1 MLAQTAMTTDT
12 VEPDLGWVLDLL
24 HQSLNSTTLALRR
37 FVRDAEL
44 SRGSD
49 MAALDASQLRIA
61 SQQLHQAVDTL
72 EMVGQKMPAKMLRGM
87 ESLTQKFIQHPECCS
102 VEAALTLEHASFAL
116 ADYLEGI
123 LKGRAY
129 SAVALFPQYRDVLEL
144 AGKDRIHPADLWLYE
159 WQWIEIPV
167 PDRVKA
173 LPYDSP
179 VKTLID
185 GHILNVVKSWQT
197 SSAQAMCDI
206 CLGFAKYQ
214 QDLHVRVFW
223 GMAAAYFEAV
233 SLGLCKSDVHAKRAA
248 SRILLQYRTLLR
260 GELVVSEQL
269 VLDLLFFCA
278 QSVPGSTQTAEAL
291 TVVRQAYGLTHSQP
305 VCYDKPQFGL
315 FDPALLVQARQRI
328 STAAKT
334 WSDLSGGDISR
345 IKMAADQF
353 SLVTDSIT
361 KLYPDS
367 ADLAASLSRSIEMVV
382 RSALAPSPLLAM
394 EVATTVLFLEAV
406 VEAIDPSDEIM
417 TQRSRTLTQRLD
429 RVNAGE
435 QPEPLDAWMEELYR
449 HVSDR
454 QNMGSVVE
462 ELRTTLAEIETTLD
476 AFFRHPDDT
485 VSLSEVPRKLAQMRG
500 VFSILGLDQ
509 AALATLRL
517 RDRVEQFL
525 VEGLGADAAHLGVC
539 EKLVNSLGTLGF
551 LVDMLAYQ
559 RELAKKLFVYDTELD
574 EFRSLMGRQPVE
586 GVATQAEEV
595 PVPTPLPDAQPH
607 GQGRWVEAIAANHE
621 TPWATLPFHEAQDSL
636 PLENIKTE
644 RVLPGDPVV
653 IDDAVSNDSEE
664 AQPDFVST
672 QMLLQNLPQD
682 DDPETET
689 SHVEQVEPEPDTV
702 ISPDDQIKVIGTLR
716 VGMALYNI
724 FLNEADEWSHRLLTE
739 LQEWLFK
746 PDKPLADSTVGW
758 AHSLAGSSA
767 NVGFTALSELASAL
781 EHALV
786 HAQRCQTELR
796 IPLFVEVAEDIR
808 HLLHQFAA
816 GFLKQSDSHQ
826 LQALSDI
833 LEIDPRLDDATNKQS
848 ACEQSDAIDP
858 VDEPVLT
865 TPQPLPIA
873 PPETPTALPTET
885 DVFEPQAALP
895 DDDAT
900 DVGEVLDVELFPLFE
915 EESQELLPQLS
926 AGLKQWEACPD
937 SLDARQNVLR
947 MLHMFKG
954 SARLVG
960 AIGLA
965 DMAHRME
972 SDVEQIDSES
982 GQIEHLLTRLD
993 DIQDHL
999 QSLKNAPVEAAA
1011 SVPIPTPPRELSDS
1025 PIISIRS
1032 QLLDRMVNQTG
1043 EVIMTQSRL
1052 ESHLGQLRG
1061 TLGELTGH
1069 LDRLRSQLG
1078 EIESQSESQMQSRL
1092 AQTLDPLELDL
1103 FTRVQELTR
1112 MMAKSVHDVA
1122 TLHGNLQQ
1130 TVVDVEADL
1139 NAQARQTIELQHDLL
1154 HTRRVEFDSIEDHLH
1169 SVVRQAAD
1177 DAGKQVKLNIVG
1189 GSLEMDC
1196 SVLDRMVPTF
1206 EHLLRHAVTHGI
1218 EDVAT
1223 RLAVGKPVVGSI
1235 TIALAQ
1241 QGNDVS
1247 VTFSDDGA
1255 GLDMDRLRARALA
1268 LGQILPD
1275 LVLSDDQVIQLIFTS
1290 GHLTAE
1296 DQTELAG
1303 GGIGMDGVFT
1313 EVNALGGRIES
1324 GTQRGLGTHFKL
1336 VLPFTTAVTQVVM
1349 LRLGEALMGVPSNL
1363 VELVRR
1369 VSWAEVKS
1377 SYQTH
1382 HFEHNGQALAFYW
1395 AGSLLQVTAKS
1406 AETTGKTATVAIICS
1421 AGQRVAVHVDEVL
1434 GTQELVVKNLGPQLS
1449 RLPGLVA
1456 MSVLASGAVVLIYN
1470 PVTLATLYGSQAHQF
1485 SEQHLS
1491 DMGGT
1496 VAADTV
1502 GAR

>member
-1 MLAQTAMTTDT
+1 MHAQAALTTDT
-12 VEPDLGWVLDLL
+12 VEPDLVPLARVIDEL
-24 HQSLNSTTLALRR
+24 HQSLGSATQALRR

-49 MAALDASQLRIA
+49 VAALDASQLRIA
-61 SQQLHQAVDTL
+61 RQQLHQAMDTL
-72 EMVGQKMPAKMLRGM
+72 DMVGQKIPAKMLRGM
-87 ESLTQKFIQHPECCS
+87 ESLTQKFIQFPECCS
-102 VEAALTLEHASFAL
+102 DEAALTLEHASFAL

-123 LKGRAY
+123 LKGRPY

-144 AGKDRIHPADLWLYE
+144 SGEDRIHPADLWLHE

-167 PDRVKA
+167 PDRVTA

-179 VKTLID
+179 VKSLID
-185 GHILNVVKSWQT
+185 SHILNVVKSGRS

-223 GMAAAYFEAV
+223 GLAAAYFEAV
-233 SLGLCKSDVHAKRAA
+233 SLDLCKSDVHAKRAA

-260 GELVVSEQL
+260 GEPVVSEQL

-278 QSVPGSTQTAEAL
+278 QSVPSLTQTAEAL
-291 TVVRQAYGLTHSQP
+291 TAVRQAYGLTHSQA

-315 FDPALLVQARQRI
+315 FDPALLVQARKRI
-328 STAAKT
+328 STASET
-334 WSDLSGGDISR
+334 WAALLGGDISR
-345 IKMAADQF
+345 IKMAANQF

-367 ADLAASLSRSIEMVV
+367 ADLASSLSRSIEMVV
-382 RSALAPSPLLAM
+382 RSALAPSPLLAI
-394 EVATTVLFLEAV
+394 EVVTTVLFLEAV
-406 VEAIDPSDEIM
+406 VEDMDPIDTIV

-429 RVNAGE
+429 RVNAGG
-435 QPEPLDAWMEELYR
+435 QPEPLDAWMVELYR

-462 ELRTTLAEIETTLD
+462 ELRATLSEIETALD
-476 AFFRHPDDT
+476 AFFRYPDDT
-485 VSLSEVPRKLAQMRG
+485 LSLRELPGKLAQMRG
-500 VFSILGLDQ
+500 VFSILELDQ

-517 RDRVEQFL
+517 RHRVEQFL
-525 VEGLGADAAHLGVC
+525 VEGLGADAVRLGVC
-539 EKLVNSLGTLGF
+539 EKLGNSLGTLGF
-551 LVDMLAYQ
+551 LVDVLAYQ
-559 RELAKKLFVYDTELD
+559 RELAKKLFVYDTERD
-574 EFRSLMGRQPVE
+574 EFRSLMGRQPAK

-607 GQGRWVEAIAANHE
+607 GHGRWVESIAANHE
-621 TPWATLPFHEAQDSL
+621 TPWAALPFHEAQDSL

-644 RVLPGDPVV
+644 GVLPGDPVV
-653 IDDAVSNDSEE
+653 IDDAVSDDSEE

-739 LQEWLFK
+739 LQQWSVE
-746 PDKPLADSTVGW
+746 PDKPLADSTLGW
-758 AHSLAGSSA
+758 AHSLAVSSA
-767 NVGFTALSELASAL
+767 NVGLMALSELASAL

-786 HAQRCQTELR
+786 HVQWHQTELR
-796 IPLFVEVAEDIR
+796 EYVFVEVAEDIR
-808 HLLHQFAA
+808 NLLHQFAA
-816 GFLKQSDSHQ
+816 GFLKQSDPHQ
-826 LQALSDI
+826 LQALRDI
-833 LEIDPRLDDATNKQS
+833 LTIDPRLDDAIGSTDPS
-848 ACEQSDAIDP
+848 ACALADPIDP
-858 VDEPVLT
+858 VDEAALT
-865 TPQPLPIA
+865 LE
-873 PPETPTALPTET
+873 PETPLQLSVTQPETPSALPTET
-885 DVFEPQAALP
+885 DVCEPQAALP
-895 DDDAT
+895 DDDST
-900 DVGEVLDVELFPLFE
+900 DVSEVLDVELFPLFE

-926 AGLKQWEACPD
+926 ASLRQWEACPD

-947 MLHMFKG
+947 MLQTLKG

-960 AIGLA
+960 AIRLS
-965 DMAHRME
+965 DMAHRLE

-993 DIQDHL
+993 DIQDHI
-999 QSLKNAPVEAAA
+999 QSLRNAPVEALPEAAA
-1011 SVPIPTPPRELSDS
+1011 SVRLPTPPRELSDS
-1025 PIISIRS
+1025 PIIRIRS
-1032 QLLDRMVNQTG
+1032 QLIDRMVNQTG
-1043 EVIMTQSRL
+1043 EIIMTRSKL
-1052 ESHLGQLRG
+1052 ASHLGQLHG
-1061 TLGELTGH
+1061 TLGELTAH
-1069 LDRLRSQLG
+1069 LDRLRSQLR
-1078 EIESQSESQMQSRL
+1078 EIEMQSESHMQSRL
-1092 AQTLDPLELDL
+1092 VQASAQNFDPLEFDP

-1112 MMAKSVHDVA
+1112 MMAESVHDVA

-1130 TVVDVEADL
+1130 TVVDVDADL
-1139 NAQARQTIELQHDLL
+1139 ITQARQTRELQHDLL
-1154 HTRRVEFDSIEDHLH
+1154 HTRRVQFDSIEECLH
-1169 SVVRQAAD
+1169 SVVRQAAK
-1177 DAGKQVKLNIVG
+1177 DANKQVKLNIVG

-1196 SVLDRMVPTF
+1196 NVLDRMVPSF
-1206 EHLLRHAVTHGI
+1206 EYLLRNAVVHGI
-1218 EDVAT
+1218 EDEVT

-1235 TIALAQ
+1235 SIALAQ

-1255 GLDMDRLRARALA
+1255 GLDIDRIRARAMA

-1290 GHLTAE
+1290 GLSTAE
-1296 DQTELAG
+1296 DLTELA
-1303 GGIGMDGVFT
+1303 GMDGVFT

-1336 VLPFTTAVTQVVM
+1336 VLPLTTAVTQVVM
-1349 LRLGEALMGVPSNL
+1349 LRVGERLMGVPSNL

-1369 VSWAEVKS
+1369 VSWAEVES

-1382 HFEHNGQALAFYW
+1382 HFEHNGQAIAFYW
-1395 AGSLLQVTAKS
+1395 AGALLQESAKS
-1406 AETTGKTATVAIICS
+1406 AETTGKTATVAIFCS
-1421 AGQRVAVHVDEVL
+1421 AGQRVAVHVDEVV
-1434 GTQELVVKNLGPQLS
+1434 GHQEVVVKNRGPQLS

-1456 MSVLASGAVVLIYN
+1456 MSVLPSGAVVLIYN
-1470 PVTLATLYGSQAHQF
+1470 PVALVAGTQAHQ
-1485 SEQHLS
+1485 
-1491 DMGGT
+1491 
-1496 VAADTV
+1496 
-1502 GAR
+1502 